1 MKKIISIVLLL
12 TLCLGL
18 FAGCGDNGNTTTAPA
33 DSIKSDLANAKL
45 ILRNRYDTA
54 GKDQENKI
62 LADKELI
69 TVVVVGENS
78 FKVDWTVKVTAGNA
92 DDAKIVA
99 AETANTV
106 KLDVNEKP
114 TEELHFTLTATISDG
129 ANNTETL
136 TLKCF
141 TPAKAGPAGPAKP
154 VAGTAYKMYMY
165 QTKLAKAL
173 YFNGQMSDKYLATTE
188 NVDEAVD
195 IFVEE
200 VDGGYH
206 MYFMNGDTKTYIDI
220 VLREGETKKTNVVLV
235 TEPTCVYTWSESL
248 EIFVTHVG
256 EADFFLGTYGT
267 YNTMSPSSTYYITDA
282 NAEKIGTE
290 QFLAYLYTKDN
301 LPETPVVDPTEPTE
315 PSTPDNPTEPVD
327 PSSNLKP
334 ITTAPVVG
342 TAYKFGANNGSDI
355 FFIGEHKS
363 ADLPWYL
370 LTSTKSSEGIDV
382 KLEAVDGVE
391 GGYRLCFEKDGKKIY
406 VRAYERSDKAGS
418 ATLELTETVPTEY
431 YTYSTEHNTLI
442 FTLGESQFFLCSQG
456 TYGTIGVSSISKITD
471 ATTYACHFYAEDK
484 GGNSDTNPGE
494 TAYKFGMVQENKDNT
509 VYYLAGGMNGFY
521 MATTDDANAALDVY
535 LETTTGGYYLYCYVD
550 GAKTY
555 INMVVSGTH
564 VNGAYEATA
573 STVYTLDSERN
584 ILVANVEVEGESAE
598 YTFGTRNDNTYTTV
612 GPVKVAY
619 NGFWCKLTTGKVDI
633 KPTEP
638 TEPADGTVNVVIADY
653 ADANGWTST
662 TLYNEIKINADI
674 TVTVSGTPNGEWGLN
689 SGKYYE
695 NGENWRIY
703 QNESPAIVIKAAEGK
718 TIVSVKI
725 TYAVKNDGVLTN
737 GDTQVESGTVIA
749 VNGNSITLSVGN
761 TGTKTNG
768 QVQITAIEVIY
779 A

>member
-301 LPETPVVDPTEPTE
+301 LPEAPVVDPTEPTE
-315 PSTPDNPTEPVD
+315 PSTPDNPTEP
-327 PSSNLKP
+327 
-334 ITTAPVVG
+334 
-342 TAYKFGANNGSDI
+342 
-355 FFIGEHKS
+355 
-363 ADLPWYL
+363 
-370 LTSTKSSEGIDV
+370 
-382 KLEAVDGVE
+382 
-391 GGYRLCFEKDGKKIY
+391 
-406 VRAYERSDKAGS
+406 
-418 ATLELTETVPTEY
+418 
-431 YTYSTEHNTLI
+431 
-442 FTLGESQFFLCSQG
+442 
-456 TYGTIGVSSISKITD
+456 
-471 ATTYACHFYAEDK
+471 
-484 GGNSDTNPGE
+484 
-494 TAYKFGMVQENKDNT
+494 
-509 VYYLAGGMNGFY
+509 
-521 MATTDDANAALDVY
+521 
-535 LETTTGGYYLYCYVD
+535 
-550 GAKTY
+550 
-555 INMVVSGTH
+555 
-564 VNGAYEATA
+564 
-573 STVYTLDSERN
+573 
-584 ILVANVEVEGESAE
+584 
-598 YTFGTRNDNTYTTV
+598 
-612 GPVKVAY
+612 
-619 NGFWCKLTTGKVDI
+619 
-633 KPTEP
+633 
-638 TEPADGTVNVVIADY
+638 ADGTVSVVIADY

-662 TLYNEIKINADI
+662 TLYNEIKMNADI
-674 TVTVSGTPNGEWGLN
+674 TVTVSGTPNGEWDPN